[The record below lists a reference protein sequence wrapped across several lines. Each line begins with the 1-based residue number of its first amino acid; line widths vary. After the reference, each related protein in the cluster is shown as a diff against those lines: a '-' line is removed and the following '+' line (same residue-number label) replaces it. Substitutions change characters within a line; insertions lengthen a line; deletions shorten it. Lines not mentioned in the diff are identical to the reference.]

1 MSKLGRGWGRN
12 VRNHPQSGQRGF
24 CPERAHTLAGGLPTG
39 LMRPNPASLLDP
51 HRLSTDKAALIII
64 IKEE

>member
-12 VRNHPQSGQRGF
+12 VRNDPQSGRRGF

-39 LMRPNPASLLDP
+39 STPRNPASLLAP

>member
-12 VRNHPQSGQRGF
+12 VRNHPQSGRRGF

-39 LMRPNPASLLDP
+39 QIPRNPALLLDP
-51 HRLSTDKAALIII
+51 SRLSTDKAALIII
-64 IKEE
+64 TKEE

>member
-12 VRNHPQSGQRGF
+12 VRNAPSSGLRRF
-24 CPERAHTLAGGLPTG
+24 YPEWAHTRGCRLSTG
-39 LMRPNPASLLDP
+39 FVPPNPAPILDSYQ
-51 HRLSTDKAALIII
+51 LSTDKTALIII